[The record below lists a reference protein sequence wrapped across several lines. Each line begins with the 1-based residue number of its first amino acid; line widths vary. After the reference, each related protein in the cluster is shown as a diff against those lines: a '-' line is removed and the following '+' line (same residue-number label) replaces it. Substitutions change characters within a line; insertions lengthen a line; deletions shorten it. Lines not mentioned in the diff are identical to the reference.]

1 MEYADIDKTTRP
13 LAVSCIPFSSS
24 SPSSSRFSPPST
36 AFQGPC
42 AACSSLDVDA
52 MRVELPQPKRVD
64 AVSSMVYEANARI
77 RDPVYGCAG
86 TISQLHKQVNDLKA
100 ELAMAQAELFI
111 MQCQQQQQNA
121 NASFFLDRYLVS
133 DYC

>member
-1 MEYADIDKTTRP
+1 MVIQNDCKGNTNYPADNYILYLNILCHFTITKH
-13 LAVSCIPFSSS
+13 LL
-24 SPSSSRFSPPST
+24 
-36 AFQGPC
+36 Q
-42 AACSSLDVDA
+42 
-52 MRVELPQPKRVD
+52 ELPQPKRVD
-64 AVSSMVYEANARI
+64 AVSSMVYEANARS